1 MTKTIGR
8 TRIVAELGLIRA
20 ALAHDADGVH
30 AGLAA
35 LGFFERDDPRFDPAR
50 VLEQVR
56 AINAWYTNDEPVTLT
71 SQYVSALLAHA
82 GDPRS
87 EYWDLMK
94 NETIPPESVFASRM
108 QAMTLGTVGQLGA
121 TANWHRIM
129 SEWICGSLPTSPLG
143 LAEARFFEVPGV
155 PSRAAA

>member
-1 MTKTIGR
+1 
-8 TRIVAELGLIRA
+8 
-20 ALAHDADGVH
+20 
-30 AGLAA
+30 
-35 LGFFERDDPRFDPAR
+35 

-56 AINAWYTNDEPVTLT
+56 AINAWYTNDEPVMLT

-87 EYWDLMK
+87 EYWDLMR
-94 NETIPPESVFASRM
+94 NETLPPESLFASRR
-108 QAMTLGTVGQLGA
+108 QAMTLGTVAQLRA
-121 TANWHRIM
+121 TANWHHIM

-143 LAEARFFEVPGV
+143 LAEATFFAVPGV

>member
-1 MTKTIGR
+1 
-8 TRIVAELGLIRA
+8 
-20 ALAHDADGVH
+20 VH

-50 VLEQVR
+50 VLDQVR
-56 AINAWYTNDEPVTLT
+56 AINAWYTSDEPVTLT
-71 SQYVSALLAHA
+71 SPYVSALLAHA

-87 EYWDLMK
+87 EYWELMR

-143 LAEARFFEVPGV
+143 LAEARFFEIPGV
-155 PSRAAA
+155 PTRAAA